1 MTERFLPDATTAEAL
16 LSQAEDQFAQVALE
30 LGEAARRAVEG
41 EPGAA
46 KLAAQAAREL
56 RDAFRILMSERERV
70 DKLRTQIAGIAG
82 AHELDFDAACEAR
95 FDGPFVNIHRA
106 DLHRILQAPLAP
118 GTIRF
123 GHRLAGLDETPAGIR
138 LAYQDTEERLS
149 ATTAPNSEAMMAA

>member
-1 MTERFLPDATTAEAL
+1 MTERVLPDATTVEAL

-82 AHELDFDAACEAR
+82 THDLDFDAARDEIGR
-95 FDGPFVNIHRA
+95 
-106 DLHRILQAPLAP
+106 
-118 GTIRF
+118 
-123 GHRLAGLDETPAGIR
+123 RLACLRDAGR
-138 LAYQDTEERLS
+138 GG
-149 ATTAPNSEAMMAA
+149 

>member
-70 DKLRTQIAGIAG
+70 DKLRTLIGGIAG
-82 AHELDFDAACEAR
+82 ALVLDFDAVKTGVERGAPAIYGWTAAFGIMVTVIWLYLELLRMFAIAR
-95 FDGPFVNIHRA
+95 D
-106 DLHRILQAPLAP
+106 
-118 GTIRF
+118 
-123 GHRLAGLDETPAGIR
+123 
-138 LAYQDTEERLS
+138 
-149 ATTAPNSEAMMAA
+149 

>member
-16 LSQAEDQFAQVALE
+16 LSQAEDQFAQVALD

-82 AHELDFDAACEAR
+82 ANELDFDAARDEIGR
-95 FDGPFVNIHRA
+95 
-106 DLHRILQAPLAP
+106 
-118 GTIRF
+118 
-123 GHRLAGLDETPAGIR
+123 RLARLRDAGR
-138 LAYQDTEERLS
+138 GG
-149 ATTAPNSEAMMAA
+149 